1 MSARMPTEDPIWL
14 KVVVLTLVLGFLA
27 LFLLLPLITVFVEA
41 LRHGV
46 GPALEAIR
54 EPERSPSITSRARP
68 FSSP

>member
-1 MSARMPTEDPIWL
+1 MSARMPTEDPVWL

-54 EPERSPSITSRARP
+54 
-68 FSSP
+68 